1 MSKNDL
7 SNVKPGSVLEF
18 FDDKELTCGVCLEVK
33 NQRLRVLT
41 ARNREINMA
50 INRVLLNTD
59 GSLDLGEGREKLVRK
74 LIEISHKREELA
86 ETVPVDELWELLVE
100 EEEEGTYCCQEL
112 AEMVYSSPPSANQVA
127 AILRAILKNPY
138 YFKYKDHRFYVNS
151 PEKVEQIKLMLQR
164 EAEKK
169 RQLAEGADW
178 LSSIWKR
185 QPVKDPDFKSK
196 IVRLLKEFCV
206 FGKDAPEYS
215 FTKELLSKAKIPL
228 VGGAFKLLVKLGEWK
243 EDENILLYKFDVPI
257 EFGKEIEKEVKK
269 VKETTLAT
277 PLSQIEGREDLRD
290 LELITIDGALTRD
303 YDDAI
308 SFKELP
314 GGEYEIGVHIADAA
328 HFVEP
333 GSVLDEE
340 ALLRAT
346 SIYLPDRRI
355 PMLPPELSED
365 VCSLWAEKDR
375 LAISIFIRLSSDAEV
390 LDYRITPSLVRV
402 KRQLTYTD
410 VNLFLESEAIFQKL
424 YQLTRRLREK
434 RIERGASI
442 IYVPEIRIWVNPEGM
457 IQISKQEEETPSQII
472 VSELMVLSNT
482 LVAQYFAE
490 KDIPAIYRTQGEP
503 RAEDRPASSDSI
515 LFQKYRQRRLLS
527 RAELSVEPHR
537 HCSVGVP
544 YYTSIT
550 SPIRRYLDLV
560 MQRQLKSHLEK
571 SEPFYTTE
579 QLQDIIN
586 RIQEPQSNAMFIRRS
601 WTRYWILKYLEQE
614 DITVTEALVLD
625 KGTRFYKLL
634 LPDFMLEVNMKSD
647 PKLDIQPGDTIKIRI
662 ERVNPREDILRVTL
676 C

>member
-1 MSKNDL
+1 MPKTNAL
-7 SNVKPGSVLEF
+7 ELKPGSVLEF

-41 ARNREINMA
+41 AKNREINMA
-50 INRVLLNTD
+50 VNRVLLNTD
-59 GSLDLGEGREKLVRK
+59 GDLNLNEGREKLVRK
-74 LIEISHKREELA
+74 LAEISQERQELA
-86 ETVPVDELWELLVE
+86 ETVPVEELWELLVE
-100 EEEEGTYCCQEL
+100 EEEESYCCQEL
-112 AEMVYSSPPSANQVA
+112 AEMVYSSPPSPNQVA
-127 AILRAILKNPY
+127 AILRAILKDPF
-138 YFKYKDHRFYVNS
+138 YFKYKDRRFYVNS
-151 PEKVEQIKLMLQR
+151 PEKVEQIKIMLQR
-164 EAEKK
+164 EAEKEK
-169 RQLAEGADW
+169 QLVEGADW
-178 LSSIWKR
+178 LSSIWKK
-185 QPVKDPDFKSK
+185 QPAQEPDFKSK
-196 IVRLLKEFCV
+196 IIRLLKDFCV
-206 FGKDAPEYS
+206 LGKDAPEYS
-215 FTKELLSKAKIPL
+215 FTKELLSRAKIPL

-243 EDENILLYKFDVPI
+243 EDENILLYKYDVPI
-257 EFGKEIEKEVKK
+257 EFPREIDEEVRKIKEK
-269 VKETTLAT
+269 VTEES
-277 PLSQIEGREDLRD
+277 LSDIEGREDLRD

-303 YDDAI
+303 YDDAL

-314 GGEYEIGVHIADAA
+314 GGEYEVGVHIADAA

-333 GSVLDEE
+333 GSLLDEE
-340 ALLRAT
+340 ALMRAI

-355 PMLPPELSED
+355 PMLPPELSEEI
-365 VCSLWAEKDR
+365 CSLWAEKDR
-375 LAISIFIRLSSDAEV
+375 LAISIFIRLDREMEV
-390 LDYRITPSLVRV
+390 KDYRITPSLVRV

-410 VNLFLESEAIFQKL
+410 VNLFLESEEIFQKL

-457 IQISKQEEETPSQII
+457 IQLSKQDEETPSQII
-472 VSELMVLSNT
+472 VSELMVLANA
-482 LVAQYFAE
+482 LVARYFAE
-490 KDIPAIYRTQGEP
+490 KGIPAIYRTQGEP
-503 RAEDRPASSDSI
+503 RAEDRPASSDSV

-527 RAELSVEPHR
+527 RAELSVEPLR
-537 HCSVGVP
+537 HCSVGVSC
-544 YYTSIT
+544 YTTIT

-560 MQRQLKSHLEK
+560 MQRQLKTYLEK
-571 SEPFYTTE
+571 SEPFYTQE
-579 QLQDIIN
+579 QLQDVIN
-586 RIQEPQSNAMFIRRS
+586 RIQEPQSNAMFIRRT

>member
-1 MSKNDL
+1 MPKTNAL
-7 SNVKPGSVLEF
+7 ELKPGSVLEF

-41 ARNREINMA
+41 AKNREINMA
-50 INRVLLNTD
+50 VNRVLLNTD
-59 GSLDLGEGREKLVRK
+59 GDLNLNEGREKLVRK
-74 LIEISHKREELA
+74 LAEISQERQELA
-86 ETVPVDELWELLVE
+86 ETVPVEELWELLVE
-100 EEEEGTYCCQEL
+100 EEEESYCCQEL
-112 AEMVYSSPPSANQVA
+112 AEMVYSSPPSPNQVA
-127 AILRAILKNPY
+127 AILRAILKDPF
-138 YFKYKDHRFYVNS
+138 YFKYKDRRFYVNS
-151 PEKVEQIKLMLQR
+151 PEKVEQIKIMLQR
-164 EAEKK
+164 EAEKEK
-169 RQLAEGADW
+169 QLAEGADW
-178 LSSIWKR
+178 LSSIWKK
-185 QPVKDPDFKSK
+185 QPAQEPDFKSK
-196 IVRLLKEFCV
+196 IIRLLKDFCV
-206 FGKDAPEYS
+206 LGKDAPEYS
-215 FTKELLSKAKIPL
+215 FTKELLSRAKIPL

-243 EDENILLYKFDVPI
+243 EDENILLYKYDVPI
-257 EFGKEIEKEVKK
+257 EFPREIDEEVRKIKEK
-269 VKETTLAT
+269 VTEES
-277 PLSQIEGREDLRD
+277 LSDIEGREDLRD

-303 YDDAI
+303 YDDAL

-314 GGEYEIGVHIADAA
+314 GGEYEVGVHIADAA

-333 GSVLDEE
+333 GSLLDEE
-340 ALLRAT
+340 ALMRAI

-355 PMLPPELSED
+355 PMLPPELSEEI
-365 VCSLWAEKDR
+365 CSLWAEKDR
-375 LAISIFIRLSSDAEV
+375 LAISIFIRLDREMEV
-390 LDYRITPSLVRV
+390 KDYRITPSLVRV

-410 VNLFLESEAIFQKL
+410 VNLFLESEEIFQKL

-442 IYVPEIRIWVNPEGM
+442 IYVPEIRIWVNQEGM
-457 IQISKQEEETPSQII
+457 IQLSKQDEETPSQII
-472 VSELMVLSNT
+472 VSELMVLANA

-490 KDIPAIYRTQGEP
+490 KGIPAIYRTQGEP
-503 RAEDRPASSDSI
+503 RAEDRPASSDSV

-527 RAELSVEPHR
+527 RAELSVEPLR
-537 HCSVGVP
+537 HCSVGVSC
-544 YYTSIT
+544 YTTIT

-560 MQRQLKSHLEK
+560 MQRQLKTYLEK
-571 SEPFYTTE
+571 SEPFYTQE
-579 QLQDIIN
+579 QLQDVIN
-586 RIQEPQSNAMFIRRS
+586 RIQEPQSNAMFIRRT

>member
-1 MSKNDL
+1 MPKTNAL
-7 SNVKPGSVLEF
+7 ELKPGSVLEF

-41 ARNREINMA
+41 AKNREINMA
-50 INRVLLNTD
+50 VNRVLLNAD
-59 GSLDLGEGREKLVRK
+59 GDLNLNEGREKLVRK
-74 LIEISHKREELA
+74 LAEISQERQELA
-86 ETVPVDELWELLVE
+86 ETVPVEELWELLVE
-100 EEEEGTYCCQEL
+100 EEEESYCCQEL
-112 AEMVYSSPPSANQVA
+112 AEMVYSSPPSPNQVA
-127 AILRAILKNPY
+127 ATLRAILKDPF
-138 YFKYKDHRFYVNS
+138 YFKYKDRRFYVNS
-151 PEKVEQIKLMLQR
+151 PEKVEQIKIMLQR
-164 EAEKK
+164 EAEKEK
-169 RQLAEGADW
+169 QLAEGADW
-178 LSSIWKR
+178 LSSIWKK
-185 QPVKDPDFKSK
+185 QPAQEPDFKSK
-196 IVRLLKEFCV
+196 IIRLLKDFCV
-206 FGKDAPEYS
+206 LGKDAPEYS
-215 FTKELLSKAKIPL
+215 FTKELLSRAKIPL

-243 EDENILLYKFDVPI
+243 EDENILLYKYDVPI
-257 EFGKEIEKEVKK
+257 EFPREIDEEVRKIKEK
-269 VKETTLAT
+269 VTEES
-277 PLSQIEGREDLRD
+277 LSDIGGREDLRD

-303 YDDAI
+303 YDDAL

-314 GGEYEIGVHIADAA
+314 GGEYEVGVHIADAA

-333 GSVLDEE
+333 GSLLDEE
-340 ALLRAT
+340 ALMRAI

-355 PMLPPELSED
+355 PMLPPELSEEI
-365 VCSLWAEKDR
+365 CSLWAEKDR
-375 LAISIFIRLSSDAEV
+375 LAISIFIRLDREMEV
-390 LDYRITPSLVRV
+390 KDYRITPSLVRV

-410 VNLFLESEAIFQKL
+410 VNLFLESEEIFQKL

-457 IQISKQEEETPSQII
+457 IQLSKQDEESPSQII
-472 VSELMVLSNT
+472 VSELMVLANA

-490 KDIPAIYRTQGEP
+490 KGIPAIYRTQGEP
-503 RAEDRPASSDSI
+503 RAEDRPASSDSV

-527 RAELSVEPHR
+527 RAELSVEPLR
-537 HCSVGVP
+537 HCSVGVSC
-544 YYTSIT
+544 YTTIT

-560 MQRQLKSHLEK
+560 MQRQLKTYLEK
-571 SEPFYTTE
+571 SEPFYTQE
-579 QLQDIIN
+579 QLQDVIN
-586 RIQEPQSNAMFIRRS
+586 RIQEPQSNAMFIRRT

>member
-1 MSKNDL
+1 MPKTNAL
-7 SNVKPGSVLEF
+7 ELKPGSVLEF

-41 ARNREINMA
+41 AKNREINMA
-50 INRVLLNTD
+50 VNRVLLNAD
-59 GSLDLGEGREKLVRK
+59 GDLNLNEGREKLVRK
-74 LIEISHKREELA
+74 LAEISQERQELA
-86 ETVPVDELWELLVE
+86 ETVPVEELWELLVE
-100 EEEEGTYCCQEL
+100 EEEESYCCQEL
-112 AEMVYSSPPSANQVA
+112 AEMVYSSPPSPNQVA
-127 AILRAILKNPY
+127 ATLRAILKDPF
-138 YFKYKDHRFYVNS
+138 YFKYKDRRFYVNS
-151 PEKVEQIKLMLQR
+151 PEKVEQIKIMLQR
-164 EAEKK
+164 EAEKEK
-169 RQLAEGADW
+169 QLVEGADW
-178 LSSIWKR
+178 LSSIWKK
-185 QPVKDPDFKSK
+185 QPAQEPDFKSK
-196 IVRLLKEFCV
+196 IIRLLKDFCV
-206 FGKDAPEYS
+206 LGKDAPEYS
-215 FTKELLSKAKIPL
+215 FTKELLSRAKIPL

-243 EDENILLYKFDVPI
+243 EDENILLYKYDVPI
-257 EFGKEIEKEVKK
+257 EFPREIDEEVRKIKEK
-269 VKETTLAT
+269 VTEES
-277 PLSQIEGREDLRD
+277 LSDIGGREDLRD

-303 YDDAI
+303 YDDAL

-314 GGEYEIGVHIADAA
+314 GGEYEVGVHIADAA

-333 GSVLDEE
+333 GSLLDEE
-340 ALLRAT
+340 ALMRAI

-355 PMLPPELSED
+355 PMLPPELSEEI
-365 VCSLWAEKDR
+365 CSLWAEKDR
-375 LAISIFIRLSSDAEV
+375 LAISIFIRLDREMEV
-390 LDYRITPSLVRV
+390 KDYRITPSLVRV

-410 VNLFLESEAIFQKL
+410 VNLFLESEEIFQKL

-457 IQISKQEEETPSQII
+457 IQLSKQDEESPSQII
-472 VSELMVLSNT
+472 VSELMVLANA

-490 KDIPAIYRTQGEP
+490 KGIPAIYRTQGEP
-503 RAEDRPASSDSI
+503 RAEDRPASSDSV

-527 RAELSVEPHR
+527 RAELSVEPLR
-537 HCSVGVP
+537 HCSVGVSC
-544 YYTSIT
+544 YTTIT

-560 MQRQLKSHLEK
+560 MQRQLKTYLEK
-571 SEPFYTTE
+571 SEPFYTQE
-579 QLQDIIN
+579 QLQDVIN
-586 RIQEPQSNAMFIRRS
+586 RIQEPQSNAMFIRRT

>member
-1 MSKNDL
+1 MPKTNAL
-7 SNVKPGSVLEF
+7 ELKPGSVLEF

-41 ARNREINMA
+41 AKNREINMA
-50 INRVLLNTD
+50 VNRVLLNTD
-59 GSLDLGEGREKLVRK
+59 GDLNLNEGREKLVRK
-74 LIEISHKREELA
+74 LAEISQERQELA
-86 ETVPVDELWELLVE
+86 ETVPVEELWELLVE
-100 EEEEGTYCCQEL
+100 EEEESYCCQEL
-112 AEMVYSSPPSANQVA
+112 AEMVYSSPPSPNQVA
-127 AILRAILKNPY
+127 ATLRAILKDPF
-138 YFKYKDHRFYVNS
+138 YFKYKDRRFYVNS
-151 PEKVEQIKLMLQR
+151 PEKVEQIKIMLQR
-164 EAEKK
+164 EAEKEK
-169 RQLAEGADW
+169 QLAEGADW
-178 LSSIWKR
+178 LSSIWKK
-185 QPVKDPDFKSK
+185 QPAQEPDFKSK
-196 IVRLLKEFCV
+196 IIRLLKDFCV
-206 FGKDAPEYS
+206 LGKDAPEYS
-215 FTKELLSKAKIPL
+215 FTKELLSRAKIPL

-243 EDENILLYKFDVPI
+243 EDENILLYKYDVPI
-257 EFGKEIEKEVKK
+257 EFPREIDEEVRKIKEK
-269 VKETTLAT
+269 VTEES
-277 PLSQIEGREDLRD
+277 LSDIEGREDLRD

-303 YDDAI
+303 YDDAL

-314 GGEYEIGVHIADAA
+314 GGEYEVGVHIADAA

-333 GSVLDEE
+333 GSLLDEE
-340 ALLRAT
+340 ALMRAI

-355 PMLPPELSED
+355 PMLPPELSEEI
-365 VCSLWAEKDR
+365 CSLWAEKDR
-375 LAISIFIRLSSDAEV
+375 LAISIFIRLDREMEV
-390 LDYRITPSLVRV
+390 KDYRITPSLVRV

-410 VNLFLESEAIFQKL
+410 VNLFLESEEIFQKL

-442 IYVPEIRIWVNPEGM
+442 IYVPEIRIWVNQEGM
-457 IQISKQEEETPSQII
+457 IQLSKQDEETPSQII
-472 VSELMVLSNT
+472 VSELMVLANA

-490 KDIPAIYRTQGEP
+490 KGIPAIYRTQGEP
-503 RAEDRPASSDSI
+503 RAEDRPASSDSV

-527 RAELSVEPHR
+527 RAELSVEPLR
-537 HCSVGVP
+537 HCSVGVSC
-544 YYTSIT
+544 YTTIT

-560 MQRQLKSHLEK
+560 MQRQLKTYLEK
-571 SEPFYTTE
+571 SEPFYTQE
-579 QLQDIIN
+579 QLQDVIN
-586 RIQEPQSNAMFIRRS
+586 RIQEPQSNAMFIRRT

>member
-1 MSKNDL
+1 MPKTNAL
-7 SNVKPGSVLEF
+7 ELKPGSVLEF

-41 ARNREINMA
+41 AKNREINMA
-50 INRVLLNTD
+50 VNRVLLNTD
-59 GSLDLGEGREKLVRK
+59 GDLNLNEGREKLVRK
-74 LIEISHKREELA
+74 LAEISQERQELA
-86 ETVPVDELWELLVE
+86 ETVPVEELWELLVE
-100 EEEEGTYCCQEL
+100 EEEESYCCQEL
-112 AEMVYSSPPSANQVA
+112 AEMVYSSPPSPNQVA
-127 AILRAILKNPY
+127 AILRAILKDPF
-138 YFKYKDHRFYVNS
+138 YFKYKDRRFYVNS
-151 PEKVEQIKLMLQR
+151 PEKVEQIKIMLQR
-164 EAEKK
+164 EAEKEK
-169 RQLAEGADW
+169 QLVEGADW
-178 LSSIWKR
+178 LSSIWKK
-185 QPVKDPDFKSK
+185 QPAQEPDFKSK
-196 IVRLLKEFCV
+196 IIRLLKDFCV
-206 FGKDAPEYS
+206 LGKDAPEYS
-215 FTKELLSKAKIPL
+215 FTKELLSRAKIPL

-243 EDENILLYKFDVPI
+243 EDENILLYKYDVPI
-257 EFGKEIEKEVKK
+257 EFPREIDEEVRKIKEK
-269 VKETTLAT
+269 VTEES
-277 PLSQIEGREDLRD
+277 LSDIGGREDLRD

-303 YDDAI
+303 YDDAL

-314 GGEYEIGVHIADAA
+314 GGEYEVGVHIADAA

-333 GSVLDEE
+333 GSLLDEE
-340 ALLRAT
+340 ALMRAI

-355 PMLPPELSED
+355 PMLPPELSEEI
-365 VCSLWAEKDR
+365 CSLWAEKDR
-375 LAISIFIRLSSDAEV
+375 LAISIFIRLDREMEV
-390 LDYRITPSLVRV
+390 KDYRITPSLVRV

-410 VNLFLESEAIFQKL
+410 VNLFLESEEIFQKL

-442 IYVPEIRIWVNPEGM
+442 IYVPEIRIWVNQEGM
-457 IQISKQEEETPSQII
+457 IQLSKQDEETPSQII
-472 VSELMVLSNT
+472 VSELMVLANA

-490 KDIPAIYRTQGEP
+490 KGIPAIYRTQGEP
-503 RAEDRPASSDSI
+503 RAEDRPASSDSV

-527 RAELSVEPHR
+527 RAELSVEPLR
-537 HCSVGVP
+537 HCSVGVSC
-544 YYTSIT
+544 YTTIT

-560 MQRQLKSHLEK
+560 MQRQLKTYLEK
-571 SEPFYTTE
+571 SEPFYTQE
-579 QLQDIIN
+579 QLQDVIN
-586 RIQEPQSNAMFIRRS
+586 RIQEPQSNAMFIRRT

>member
-1 MSKNDL
+1 MSRTGIENL
-7 SNVKPGSVLEF
+7 KPGSVLEF
-18 FDDKELTCGVCLEVK
+18 FEDKEITCGVCLEVK
-33 NQRLRVLT
+33 NQRLRVLS

-50 INRVLLNTD
+50 VNRVLLNTD
-59 GSLDLGEGREKLVRK
+59 GDLNIGEGREKLVRK
-74 LIEISHKREELA
+74 LSEISHQREELA
-86 ETVPVDELWELLVE
+86 ETVPVEELWELLVE
-100 EEEEGTYCCQEL
+100 EEEESYCCQEL
-112 AEMVYSSPPSANQVA
+112 AEMVYSSPPSPDQLA

-138 YFKYKDHRFYVNS
+138 YFKYRDRRFYVNP
-151 PEKVEQIKLMLQR
+151 PEKVEQIKLMLER

-178 LSSIWKR
+178 LSSVWKKR
-185 QPVKDPDFKSK
+185 PAGEPDFKSRIIK
-196 IVRLLKEFCV
+196 LLKEFCV

-228 VGGAFKLLVKLGEWK
+228 VGGAFKLLVRLGEWK
-243 EDENILLYKFDVPI
+243 EDENILLYRYEVPVDFD
-257 EFGKEIEKEVKK
+257 EEIKKEVERLKASK
-269 VKETTLAT
+269 QLESHSDL
-277 PLSQIEGREDLRD
+277 EDREDLRD

-328 HFVEP
+328 HFVER
-333 GSVLDEE
+333 GSLLDNE
-340 ALLRAT
+340 ALSRAT

-355 PMLPPELSED
+355 PMLPPELSEEI
-365 VCSLWAEKDR
+365 CSLWADKDR
-375 LAISIFIRLSSDAEV
+375 LAVSIFITLDSEMEV
-390 LDYRITPSLVRV
+390 VDYRITPSLVRV

-410 VNLFLESEAIFQKL
+410 VNLFLESEPVFKKL
-424 YQLTRRLREK
+424 HELTKRLREK

-457 IQISKQEEETPSQII
+457 IQISRQDEETPSQII
-472 VSELMVLSNT
+472 VSELMVLANT
-482 LVAQYFAE
+482 LVAQFFAE

-503 RAEDRPASSDSI
+503 RAEDRPASSDSL

-527 RAELSVEPHR
+527 RAELSVEPQR

-544 YYTSIT
+544 CYTSIT

-560 MQRQLKSHLEK
+560 MQRQLKNYLEK
-571 SEPFYTTE
+571 SEPLYTPE
-579 QLQDIIN
+579 ELHDIIL
-586 RIQEPQSNAMFIRRS
+586 RIQQPQSNAMLIRRS

-647 PKLDIQPGDTIKIRI
+647 PKLDVQPGDTIKIRI
-662 ERVNPREDILRVTL
+662 DRVNPREDILRVSL

>member
-1 MSKNDL
+1 MPKTNAL
-7 SNVKPGSVLEF
+7 ELKPGSVLEF

-41 ARNREINMA
+41 AKNREINMA
-50 INRVLLNTD
+50 VNRVLLNTD
-59 GSLDLGEGREKLVRK
+59 GDLNLNEGREKLVRK
-74 LIEISHKREELA
+74 LAEISQERQELA
-86 ETVPVDELWELLVE
+86 ETVPVEELWELLVE
-100 EEEEGTYCCQEL
+100 EEEESYCCQEL
-112 AEMVYSSPPSANQVA
+112 AEMVYSSPPSPNQVA
-127 AILRAILKNPY
+127 AILRAILKDPF
-138 YFKYKDHRFYVNS
+138 YFKYKDRRFYVNS
-151 PEKVEQIKLMLQR
+151 PEKVEQIKIMLQR
-164 EAEKK
+164 EAEKEK
-169 RQLAEGADW
+169 QLVEGADW
-178 LSSIWKR
+178 LSSIWKK
-185 QPVKDPDFKSK
+185 QPAQEPDFKSK
-196 IVRLLKEFCV
+196 IIRLLKDFCV
-206 FGKDAPEYS
+206 LGKDAPEYS
-215 FTKELLSKAKIPL
+215 FTKELLSRAKIPL

-243 EDENILLYKFDVPI
+243 EDENILLYKYDVPI
-257 EFGKEIEKEVKK
+257 EFPREIDEEVRKIKEK
-269 VKETTLAT
+269 VTEES
-277 PLSQIEGREDLRD
+277 LSDIGGREDLRD

-303 YDDAI
+303 YDDAL

-314 GGEYEIGVHIADAA
+314 GGEYEVGVHIADAA

-333 GSVLDEE
+333 GSLLDEE
-340 ALLRAT
+340 ALMRAI

-355 PMLPPELSED
+355 PMLPPELSEEI
-365 VCSLWAEKDR
+365 CSLWAEKDR
-375 LAISIFIRLSSDAEV
+375 LAISIFIKLDREIEV
-390 LDYRITPSLVRV
+390 KDYRITPSLVRV

-410 VNLFLESEAIFQKL
+410 VNLFLESEEIFQKL

-457 IQISKQEEETPSQII
+457 IQLSKQDEETPSQII
-472 VSELMVLSNT
+472 VSELMVLANA
-482 LVAQYFAE
+482 LVARYFAE
-490 KDIPAIYRTQGEP
+490 KGIPAIYRTQGEP
-503 RAEDRPASSDSI
+503 RAEDRPASSDSV

-527 RAELSVEPHR
+527 RAELSVEPLR
-537 HCSVGVP
+537 HCSVGVSC
-544 YYTSIT
+544 YTTIT

-560 MQRQLKSHLEK
+560 MQRQLKTYLEK
-571 SEPFYTTE
+571 SEPFYTQE
-579 QLQDIIN
+579 QLQDVIN
-586 RIQEPQSNAMFIRRS
+586 RIQEPQSNAMFIRRT